1 MQTDQM
7 TVSLRES
14 RLVLE
19 RLMQVTRVDE
29 GLVPVLRDCALY
41 SAALG
46 LSGFKNLTSHLGLL
60 QGKRVEPLS
69 LREEVGANDVAA
81 HVDCG
86 GQHAWVVAPTLVDL
100 AADALTTADRP
111 AVFIV
116 EAVNQPHELHVC
128 KALGEAHGLEA
139 DVSEHNAAWRVAFR
153 RITDANRETTLAR
166 VISKGL
172 PVERTLWWQLFHRAN
187 DALAPDSYESRRHA
201 GPIIVDAE
209 GRVIGRTDE
218 DETDLSLLYTGA
230 TPLADASSAAPSS
243 SQESKEISC

>member
-19 RLMQVTRVDE
+19 RLMQVASVDE
-29 GLVPVLRDCALY
+29 GMVPVLRDCALY

-46 LSGFKNLTSHLGLL
+46 LAGFKNLTSHLGLL
-60 QGKRVEPLS
+60 LVEPLKPVS
-69 LREEVGANDVAA
+69 LREETSANGKSA
-81 HVDCG
+81 HVHCG
-86 GQHAWVVAPTLVDL
+86 GQHAWVVAPTIVDL
-100 AADALTTADRP
+100 AVDALSVTSP
-111 AVFIV
+111 SVVFFV
-116 EAVNQPHELHVC
+116 EAVTQAHELHVC
-128 KALGEAHGLEA
+128 KALAEAHGLEA
-139 DVSEHNAAWRVAFR
+139 DVSEHGASCRIAFQR
-153 RITDANRETTLAR
+153 ATNANRETTLAR
-166 VISKGL
+166 IIRAGL
-172 PVERTLWWQLFHRAN
+172 PVERNLWWQLFHRAN

-230 TPLADASSAAPSS
+230 TPLAEASAAAPSS
-243 SQESKEISC
+243 SQEQKEISC